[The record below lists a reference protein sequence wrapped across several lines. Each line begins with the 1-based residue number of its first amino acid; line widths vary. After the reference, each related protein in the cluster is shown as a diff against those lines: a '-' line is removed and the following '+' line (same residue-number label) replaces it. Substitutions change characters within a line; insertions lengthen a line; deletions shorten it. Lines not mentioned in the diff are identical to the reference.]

1 MARRPL
7 QEINAGSMAD
17 IAFLLLIFWLVTTT
31 IDSDEGVKRQLPPP
45 VPPDVETP
53 DVRQRNVFVVLVNAN
68 DELLVEGDEL
78 KLNRLKDKAKEFL
91 VANGDGLLYGDNPE
105 DPDLP
110 VREWVRRGE
119 VKQKV
124 AEYEAYLENASTDDE
139 KKAFSKAL
147 DSWRDKLAAI
157 DLLGGEY
164 KKLPGSAIISMRN
177 DRNTTYDTY
186 IQVQNELEA
195 AINELRDELAKAKFG
210 STYAELEDSFE
221 LSPNELTRQ
230 RIFAVREVYP
240 QRISEAEPQDA
251 GAVYN

>member
-1 MARRPL
+1 MARRAL

-45 VPPDVETP
+45 VPDDIEAP

-68 DELLVEGDEL
+68 DDLLVEGEEM
-78 KLNRLKDKAKEFL
+78 KLDRLKDKAKEFL
-91 VANGDGLLYGDNPE
+91 VANGDGLLYGDKPE

-110 VREWVRRGE
+110 VREWVRKAE
-119 VKQKV
+119 VRQKV
-124 AEYEAYLENASTDDE
+124 SEYEAYVKNSEGEDE
-139 KKAFSKAL
+139 KKAFQNVL
-147 DSWRDKLAAI
+147 DNWRDKLAAI
-157 DLLGGEY
+157 ELLGGEY
-164 KKLPGSAIISMRN
+164 KQLPGAALISMRN

-195 AINELRDELAKAKFG
+195 AINELRDELAQAKFG
-210 STYAELEDSFE
+210 STYAELEDLFE
-221 LSPNELTRQ
+221 RSPNELTRQ
-230 RIFAVREVYP
+230 RIFAVRAVYP

-251 GAVYN
+251 GAVYQ